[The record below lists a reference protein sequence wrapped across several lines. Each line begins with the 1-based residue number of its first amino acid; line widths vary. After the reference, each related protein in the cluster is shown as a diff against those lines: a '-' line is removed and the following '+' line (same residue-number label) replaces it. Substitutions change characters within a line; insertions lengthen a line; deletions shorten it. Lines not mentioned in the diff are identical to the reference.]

1 MIKLLRFLFHY
12 LIAKPLVL
20 LMLGINI
27 RDGQHLPVSG
37 PAIIVANH
45 NSHLDTLALMSL
57 FSFSL
62 LDHVHP
68 VAAADYYMTNKFL
81 RWFAINIIGIIP
93 IERHPTDKDNN
104 AFAPLLEALDNNSIL
119 ILFPEGS
126 RGEPENMGKMK
137 NGIGRLVKERPQVP
151 VIPVFFYGL
160 GKALPKGEFILIPFF
175 IDAYVG
181 EPFYWQTSRLDFMET
196 LIQKMA
202 YLQSKACQGNYPE

>member
-27 RDGQHLPVSG
+27 RDGQHLPASG

-68 VAAADYYMTNKFL
+68 VAAAD
-81 RWFAINIIGIIP
+81 
-93 IERHPTDKDNN
+93 
-104 AFAPLLEALDNNSIL
+104 
-119 ILFPEGS
+119 
-126 RGEPENMGKMK
+126 
-137 NGIGRLVKERPQVP
+137 
-151 VIPVFFYGL
+151 
-160 GKALPKGEFILIPFF
+160 
-175 IDAYVG
+175 
-181 EPFYWQTSRLDFMET
+181 
-196 LIQKMA
+196 
-202 YLQSKACQGNYPE
+202 

>member
-27 RDGQHLPVSG
+27 RDGEHLPASG

-57 FSFSL
+57 FSYSL

-68 VAAADYYMTNKFL
+68 VAAADYYMTNKYL

-93 IERHPTDKDNN
+93 IERYPTDKDHNV
-104 AFAPLLEALDNNSIL
+104 FTPLLEALDNNAIL

-126 RGEPENMGKMK
+126 RGEPEKMGKLK
-137 NGIGRLVKERPQVP
+137 NGIGRLVKERPHVP

-160 GKALPKGEFILIPFF
+160 GKALPKGEFLLIPFF
-175 IDAYVG
+175 IDAFVG
-181 EPFYWQTSRLDFMET
+181 EAIYWQNSRVDFMET

-202 YLQSKACQGNYPE
+202 ILQSKAAQTQ